1 MAFNQRFGGSLKVWG
16 IDVGTLMGWA
26 ILVDGAAQQAG
37 SWDLS
42 GDPFDG
48 FGMRPLRAGLRL
60 DGLLAEHGAPTFV
73 AIELPRRHAG
83 THAAHVWGALA
94 GAVTSWCERNGIP
107 YRQVG
112 VGRAKLELAGDGA
125 AGKAAMLAAV
135 TRLWGLDLAGDEDA
149 ADACGIALAAWREET
164 GQRTAAKREARGRAE
179 AKRVASAAKRA
190 AADAEKRAGVPV
202 WEVQRG

>member
-1 MAFNQRFGGSLKVWG
+1 MKVWG

-60 DGLLAEHGAPTFV
+60 DGLLAEHGAPAFV

-94 GAVTSWCERNGIP
+94 GAVAGWCERNGIP

-164 GQRTAAKREARGRAE
+164 GQRSETAAERAKREARGRAE

-202 WEVQRG
+202 WVQRG

>member
-1 MAFNQRFGGSLKVWG
+1 MKVWG

-164 GQRTAAKREARGRAE
+164 GQRSETAAERAKREAAERRA

>member
-1 MAFNQRFGGSLKVWG
+1 MKVWG

-60 DGLLAEHGAPTFV
+60 DGLLAEHGAPAFV

-94 GAVTSWCERNGIP
+94 GAVAGWCERNGIP

-112 VGRAKLELAGDGA
+112 VGCVKLELAGDGA

-164 GQRTAAKREARGRAE
+164 GQRTETAAERAKREAAERRAARG
-179 AKRVASAAKRA
+179 AKRGSRA
-190 AADAEKRAGVPV
+190 VPA
-202 WEVQRG
+202 

>member
-1 MAFNQRFGGSLKVWG
+1 MKVWG

-48 FGMRPLRAGLRL
+48 FGMRPLRAKLRL
-60 DGLLAEHGAPTFV
+60 NGLLAEHGAPAFV

-94 GAVTSWCERNGIP
+94 AAVTSWCERNGIP

-164 GQRTAAKREARGRAE
+164 GQRSETAAERARREARGRAE
-179 AKRVASAAKRA
+179 AKRV